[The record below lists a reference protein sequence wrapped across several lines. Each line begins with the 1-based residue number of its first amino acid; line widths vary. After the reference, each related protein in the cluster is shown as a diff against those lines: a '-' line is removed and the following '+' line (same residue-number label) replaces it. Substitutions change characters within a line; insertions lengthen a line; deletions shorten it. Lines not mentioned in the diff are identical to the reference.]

1 MAALVCRGPVTPAWS
16 EDVSARAASAVVAT
30 GAAPVSGPQRPPAG
44 VLAWDERAGSR
55 DVDCL
60 SQAVYYEARG
70 ESLAGQQ
77 AVAQVVLNRAR
88 HPGFPKSICAV
99 VFQTCQFSFVCDG
112 AMGRPLEPVAW
123 RRARAVAARALDGYV
138 MAAVGRALSFHV
150 AEGDAAPGAVARL
163 GRHAFY
169 VAQNHSPLQTVGWS
183 RHAEIQPAERET
195 PPPQATPEA
204 SDYAVA
210 ASPQTSVAPA
220 APVAE

>member
-1 MAALVCRGPVTPAWS
+1 MAPAWS

-30 GAAPVSGPQRPPAG
+30 GAAPVSGPLRPASG

-88 HPGFPKSICAV
+88 HPGFPKSVCAV

-112 AMGRPLEPVAW
+112 AMGRPLEPMAW
-123 RRARAVAARALDGYV
+123 RRARSVAARALDGYV

-150 AEGDAAPGAVARL
+150 AEGGAAPGAVARL

-169 VAQNHSPLQTVGWS
+169 VAQNHSPVQTVGWS
-183 RHAEIQPAERET
+183 RRAEPQPAEPAA
-195 PPPQATPEA
+195 PPPQSAPDA

-210 ASPQTSVAPA
+210 ASAQTGVTPA
-220 APVAE
+220 APVGE